1 MLKWMIWGVVLS
13 MLVACGSGERTL
25 NEADPNIVA
34 QRPAYAQVEPIFQR
48 DCIPCHSGTDDGP
61 REEDDGGEDDKRA
74 GRRIVALVAIANDP
88 GLESCQSIVNNLED
102 VVEEI
107 FDNNSM
113 PPGAWPRLTSKE
125 RLTIERWIDGGASCD

>member
-1 MLKWMIWGVVLS
+1 MLKRMRWGVLLS
-13 MLVACGSGERTL
+13 ILAACASGDRTL
-25 NEADPNIVA
+25 NEADPGIVA
-34 QRPAYAQVEPIFQR
+34 QRPAYAQVEPIFQA
-48 DCIPCHSGTDDGP
+48 DCVPCHSGTD
-61 REEDDGGEDDKRA
+61 ERA
-74 GRRIVALVAIANDP
+74 GRRLTTMVAIANDP

-107 FDNNSM
+107 FDKNSM

>member
-1 MLKWMIWGVVLS
+1 MLKRMRWGVLLS
-13 MLVACGSGERTL
+13 ILAACASGDRTL
-25 NEADPNIVA
+25 NEADPGIVA
-34 QRPAYAQVEPIFQR
+34 QRPAYAQVEPIFQA
-48 DCIPCHSGTDDGP
+48 DCVPCHSGTDERAEYD
-61 REEDDGGEDDKRA
+61 RLFDEARA
-74 GRRIVALVAIANDP
+74 GRRLATMVAIANDDP

-107 FDNNSM
+107 FDKNSM